1 MTLPN
6 DWRELLGSIISETSE
21 RERIANEIGV
31 HTGTLMRWVNGDS
44 MPRQQNLRTK

>member
-6 DWRELLGSIISETSE
+6 DWRELLGSIIAESSE

-44 MPRQQNLRTK
+44 MPR